1 MIVEEYIHTLNVC
14 QKRIDALHV
23 TLQFFN
29 KLGAKH
35 VAVCL
40 ADKAIDNQLV
50 IRLSFGM
57 DEASNKIIS
66 PSDLGICGVIESYQK
81 ARVISSE
88 EGFAPSDIEKN
99 LGLSGMSYLPLYQ
112 GGNHIGAI
120 MASLE
125 IPQLV
130 NAIQIANALA
140 GYIDSHPIQLSHIES
155 ELEEGSVAA
164 TFSDLT
170 TAFNQMNSAK
180 DIYELSDI
188 TMKYALELTHSEFGF
203 VGYIDPQNGFLTC
216 PTLTKEI
223 FPESKIEGK
232 TLVFEKAGGLGGMV
246 LDTNRSLVANDPMNH
261 PASVGTPPG
270 HLPIRKFMGVP
281 CMVGDRKVGM
291 IALANKLID
300 YTKADLDIIESF
312 AALYAARV
320 SAFFEQ
326 EALITSRDKL
336 YQLYNSSSS
345 LFYTLYPDGKIE
357 DLNESAKTL
366 FGEIDH
372 IKLFLDLHQMN
383 LLKDQMESRN
393 FSQNIELKI
402 DIHKEPHWF
411 VHSIRPEYD
420 NRGYIRHYYCTLLDI
435 TVLKQKESELQLQSN
450 ILNAATDSIFVHK
463 LDGALLYV
471 NEAAYKSRGYDK
483 EELLNMRM
491 QDLDY
496 NDSKLGDDIYKEN
509 MQKIMEQMKIKG
521 EARFEVSHRAKDG
534 RIIPME
540 VHTKVIQSIEGTY
553 VAGIARDITERLE
566 IQRKLAESEE
576 KYRYLV
582 ENSQIGIFTSKISG
596 DILYVNDACVTIFE
610 HDDKN
615 DLTIQKAADLYKN
628 PMDRDKFIGLLR
640 KNGNVQGMEL
650 EILTKQGNFKTVL
663 LNANI
668 ENDTL
673 FGTMIDV
680 TEMKKAHA
688 EISRL
693 SNALEQIDDMVS
705 ITNRAGILNY
715 VNNAFVKHTGFR
727 RDELI
732 GKKPSILKSGEHD
745 LVFYKQMWKQI
756 LAGNVFRGL
765 VVNRKKDGEKYFE
778 EKTITPLKNEG
789 GEIISFI
796 STGKDITER
805 IEMQQQLEKLA
816 TTDQLTGIYNRH
828 KFEQLFESELEREK
842 RYQFNLSLIMFDIDY
857 FKNVNDTFGH
867 DVGDSVLKRVVQI
880 VSENTR
886 AVDIFARW
894 GGEEFLILCP
904 NTEEVQAVSLA
915 EKLRKEIESKSFER
929 VNHITCS
936 FGVTSYKVAETKES
950 FIKRVDE
957 AMYEAKQTGRNKVVI
972 FN

>member
-1 MIVEEYIHTLNVC
+1 MIVEEYVHTLNVC

-29 KLGAKH
+29 KLGAEH
-35 VAVCL
+35 VAICL
-40 ADKAIDNQLV
+40 ADEAIDNQLV

-57 DEASNKIIS
+57 KEASNKIIS
-66 PSDLGICGVIESYQK
+66 SSGMGICGVIESYQK
-81 ARVISSE
+81 ARVISAE
-88 EGFAPSDIEKN
+88 EGFTPSDIEKS
-99 LGLSGMSYLPLYQ
+99 LGLIGMSYLPLYQ
-112 GGNHIGAI
+112 GENHIGAI

-125 IPQLV
+125 ISQLV

-140 GYIDSHPIQLSHIES
+140 GYIDAHPIQQSHIES
-155 ELEEGSVAA
+155 ELKEGSLAA

-170 TAFNQMNSAK
+170 AAFNQMNSAK

-188 TMKYALELTHSEFGF
+188 TMKYTLELTHSEFGF
-203 VGYIDPQNGFLTC
+203 VGYIDPKNGFLTC

-232 TLVFEKAGGLGGMV
+232 TLVFEKAGGLGGIV

-261 PASVGTPPG
+261 PGSVGTPPG

-281 CMVGDRKVGM
+281 CMIGDRKVGM

-300 YTKADLDIIESF
+300 YTKADLDVIENF

-326 EALITSRDKL
+326 EALIVSRDKL
-336 YQLYNSSSS
+336 YQLYNDSSS

-357 DLNESAKTL
+357 DLNESARTL
-366 FGEIDH
+366 FGDVDH
-372 IKLFLDLHQMN
+372 IKMFLDSHQMN
-383 LLKDQMESRN
+383 LLKDQMESRS

-402 DIHKEPHWF
+402 DIHKEPRWF
-411 VHSIRPEYD
+411 VHSIRPYYD
-420 NRGYIRHYYCTLLDI
+420 YRGYIRHYYCTLLDI
-435 TVLKQKESELQLQSN
+435 TSLKQQESELQLQSY
-450 ILNAATDSIFVHK
+450 ILNTVTDSIFVHQ
-463 LDGALLYV
+463 LDGTILYA
-471 NEAAYKSRGYDK
+471 NETAYKSRGYEK
-483 EELLNMRM
+483 EDLLNMKM

-496 NDSKLGDDIYKEN
+496 HDGKLGDAIYEEN
-509 MQKIMEQMKIKG
+509 MQNIMEQMKTKG

-540 VHTKVIQSIEGTY
+540 VHTKVIQNTEGTY
-553 VAGIARDITERLE
+553 VAGIARDITERQE

-582 ENSQIGIFTSKISG
+582 ENSQIGIFTSKIAG
-596 DILYVNDACVTIFE
+596 DILYVNDACVAIFGF
-610 HDDKN
+610 DDKN
-615 DLTIQKAADLYKN
+615 DLTIQKASDLYKN
-628 PMDRDKFIGLLR
+628 PMDRDRLISTLR
-640 KNGNVQGMEL
+640 KNGKVETMEL
-650 EILTKQGNFKTVL
+650 EILTKQGNFRTVL

-668 ENDTL
+668 EKDTL
-673 FGTMIDV
+673 SGTMMDI
-680 TEMKKAHA
+680 TEMKKAQA
-688 EISRL
+688 EIERL

-705 ITNRAGILNY
+705 ITNRAGIFNY
-715 VNNAFVKHTGFR
+715 VNKAFIKHTGFT

-732 GKKPSILKSGEHD
+732 GKKPAILKSGEHNLD
-745 LVFYKQMWKQI
+745 FYKQMWKQI
-756 LAGNVFRGL
+756 LSGNVFRGL

-778 EKTITPLKNEG
+778 EKTITPLKNER

-805 IEMQQQLEKLA
+805 IEMQQQLEQLA
-816 TTDQLTGIYNRH
+816 TTDHLTGIYNRH
-828 KFEQLFESELEREK
+828 KFEELFEKELEREK
-842 RYQFNLSLIMFDIDY
+842 RYKFDLSLIMFDIDY

-867 DVGDSVLKRVVQI
+867 DIGDRVLKRVVQI
-880 VSENTR
+880 VSENIR
-886 AVDIFARW
+886 IVDIFARW

-904 NTEEVQAVSLA
+904 NTEEAQAVSLA
-915 EKLRKEIESKSFER
+915 EKLRKEIETKSFEG
-929 VNHITCS
+929 VDHITCS

-950 FIKRVDE
+950 FIKRVDN
-957 AMYEAKQTGRNKVVI
+957 ALYKAKENGRNRTESM
-972 FN
+972 